1 MQRQVEMCMYSVFVK
16 WTSLNVNKKL
26 IYIVQ
31 DVMNIF

>member
-1 MQRQVEMCMYSVFVK
+1 MQRQVEMRMYSVFVI